1 MKSTIISI
9 IAALGMAASSISAA
23 ATFGPLVTPDEL
35 SAQMQEVNPVILD
48 IRGDLYATAHIP
60 GAISAEYSLFRGP
73 KENPGQ
79 MLDAAVLEQ
88 RYEALGLE
96 IDRPIV
102 VVPEG
107 KSDSDFGAAA
117 RVYWT
122 LKSSGF
128 QDLSILNGGDA
139 AWVAAGLP
147 VDNDHVTP
155 VPTELS
161 IEFSDKWTAD
171 TQQVEAVTKGE
182 AKALLIDAR
191 PDDFFQG
198 KKSHPAAARPGTLPG
213 AENFSYTAFFDDD
226 SAALSGISGSAD
238 LRETLGI
245 EEGEEVVSFCNT
257 GQWAST
263 NWFVL
268 SEVAGIE
275 NVKLYPGSMVEYSQT
290 GNEMANTPGRFKNF
304 LNKIT
309 GN

>member
-1 MKSTIISI
+1 MKSILIST
-9 IAALGMAASSISAA
+9 IAALGMAVSSISAA

-35 SAQMQEVNPVILD
+35 SAQLQEANPVILD
-48 IRGDLYATAHIP
+48 IRGDIYAKSHIP

-73 KENPGQ
+73 KNNPGQ
-79 MLDAAVLEQ
+79 MLDAAVLEE

-102 VVPEG
+102 IVPEG
-107 KSDSDFGAAA
+107 KTNSDFGAAA

-128 QDLSILNGGDA
+128 TDLSILNGGDA

-147 VDNDHVTP
+147 IDNNHVTP
-155 VPTELS
+155 VPTDLN
-161 IEFSDKWTAD
+161 IVFSEEWTAD
-171 TQQVEAVTKGE
+171 TQQVEAVIDGQVD
-182 AKALLIDAR
+182 ALLIDAR

-198 KKSHPAAARPGTLPG
+198 KKAHPAAARPGTLPG
-213 AENFSYTAFFDDD
+213 AENFDYTAFFDDD
-226 SAALSGISGSAD
+226 SAALSGISNSAD

-245 EEGEEVVSFCNT
+245 EDGEEVVSFCNT

-268 SEVAGIE
+268 SEVAGID

-290 GNEMANTPGRFKNF
+290 GNEMANTPGVFKNF